1 MKTHT
6 HSADPAHPSPLGQ
19 ACASSRIISTATCTT
34 PSTAPATTGD
44 CFAAAPALMHHHCES
59 SHRRCRFVS
68 FWGRDRLRAQFRM
81 VELLEQQQH
90 VMQRIVADEWTAHA
104 GDGPAVASSSSSS
117 SSSATTTATTTSTA
131 PCLMSAGDV
140 VFISGATGH
149 NVSAINGAYDRTS
162 KVCGGYA
169 LYAKRGDVGMC
180 IEHRAGDWQVKHVS
194 SKGKNGCT
202 AYVAGGCGL
211 EACTSRVWK
220 VCDGDAWNDAP
231 SVKLVAG
238 AKARRQVRG
247 GCLRARQ
254 HAHPPQLQP
263 ALYPPF
269 PPPLPPRPPPSPPS
283 LTPFP
288 TICPF
293 FHCLL

>member
-44 CFAAAPALMHHHCES
+44 CFAAAPALTHHHCES

-117 SSSATTTATTTSTA
+117 SYSATTTATTTSTA

-169 LYAKRGDVGMC
+169 LYAKRGDASTC
-180 IEHRAGDWQVKHVS
+180 IEHYGGQWQVKPVS
-194 SKGKNGCT
+194 SKGKDAAW

-220 VCDGDAWNDAP
+220 LDRDPGKGVWNDAP

-238 AKARRQVRG
+238 AEAERQVRG

-254 HAHPPQLQP
+254 HALPPQLQP
-263 ALYPPF
+263 FHPPSH
-269 PPPLPPRPPPSPPS
+269 PSPLPCP
-283 LTPFP
+283 LFP
-288 TICPF
+288 CF
-293 FHCLL
+293 V